1 MIRPHQLIFL
11 FLVGGRVTN
20 WSDLNVDIIIIVEV
34 GSPEGFSSDS
44 ESSLGTP
51 NIVHDYVS

>member
-1 MIRPHQLIFL
+1 MIRPLQLI

-51 NIVHDYVS
+51 NIVHDYVC